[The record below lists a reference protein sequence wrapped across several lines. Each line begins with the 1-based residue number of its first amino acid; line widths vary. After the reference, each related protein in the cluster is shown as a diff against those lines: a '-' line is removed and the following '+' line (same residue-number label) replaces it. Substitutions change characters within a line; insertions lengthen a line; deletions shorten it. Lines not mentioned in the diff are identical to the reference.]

1 MAANEEEIV
10 MTPSKKGKATRI
22 KIERKRRKELD
33 PTQIAHEAGGQHKG
47 LVVGKDIGEDK
58 DDASPQ
64 LQLEFKCWL
73 EDAKSGMH
81 IPEGRLIKFWFVD
94 TASYLDRVTTA
105 YEFFRDLVQPHDF
118 PRDYVGFIKKCM
130 KLMQNPMYSQARK
143 VDIEL
148 KPLDEE
154 EAPMSPGGEFLVEV
168 GQGLQ
173 KVDKRS
179 DEEIAREK
187 VLTTLETAYPNV
199 LSVDDIVQ
207 MTSVDTGL
215 VSMVLDEL
223 KTKSLIVQMD
233 QGSWMRQVHK
243 DAKTEVKVVKQMPI
257 IQRAQQPTIAI
268 ITSNYYEKIAVDSM
282 MEEKTTFM
290 RYKGTGGESNVY
302 TLGYIG
308 EHRVV
313 STKLP
318 MIGHSRA
325 AKISTGNTTTRLLGT
340 FAQVDHVMLV
350 GCGGGV
356 PHFTDFYKHCRL
368 GDVVI
373 STPNQ
378 KGYMY
383 IYCDKVVQ
391 DKDNQVQYT
400 LKSWSPHDLLLQRIS
415 EQMKEQFEANPDV
428 RPWDVCIEEGLQLL
442 GTQEQDF
449 SRPPASSDKL
459 FMNVGGSDV
468 IEVGHPPAPE
478 NDKLYKADAPD
489 HSFWHHR
496 VRAPGRCQ
504 RLFTPGLCVPS

>member
-154 EAPMSPGGEFLVEV
+154 EAPMSP
-168 GQGLQ
+168 GLQ

-325 AKISTGNTTTRLLGT
+325 AKISTGNTTTRLLGKNESE
-340 FAQVDHVMLV
+340 LV
-350 GCGGGV
+350 
-356 PHFTDFYKHCRL
+356 
-368 GDVVI
+368 
-373 STPNQ
+373 S
-378 KGYMY
+378 
-383 IYCDKVVQ
+383 
-391 DKDNQVQYT
+391 
-400 LKSWSPHDLLLQRIS
+400 
-415 EQMKEQFEANPDV
+415 
-428 RPWDVCIEEGLQLL
+428 
-442 GTQEQDF
+442 
-449 SRPPASSDKL
+449 
-459 FMNVGGSDV
+459 
-468 IEVGHPPAPE
+468 
-478 NDKLYKADAPD
+478 
-489 HSFWHHR
+489 
-496 VRAPGRCQ
+496 
-504 RLFTPGLCVPS
+504 